1 MSDRGR
7 RVRRPVSD
15 FIEDISEDIFEE
27 SDTGSGEEDYDP
39 RKADSMR
46 RAGRNDKHRWDDAEE
61 KRRGHAPRN
70 PDSLLS
76 PSSDENTANDHDW
89 KL

>member
-46 RAGRNDKHRWDDAEE
+46 RAGRNDAQRKYIAQATE
-61 KRRGHAPRN
+61 AI
-70 PDSLLS
+70 
-76 PSSDENTANDHDW
+76 TALD
-89 KL
+89 

>member
-46 RAGRNDKHRWDDAEE
+46 RAGRNDAQRKYI
-61 KRRGHAPRN
+61 APAT
-70 PDSLLS
+70 
-76 PSSDENTANDHDW
+76 EAITALD
-89 KL
+89 